1 MPELMIKR
9 LASFCGMSE
18 KLGRRRWPFVSK
30 KLRNISLSWFSP
42 YFSILYPPNKELTIS
57 IESKK
62 TPPLC
67 RGEAEC
73 TSRYHPDYG
82 FRRIS
87 SALIAGIR
95 PGRPGLAR
103 EWLPVSDT
111 GPFSIRPLSGVS
123 CADSFRL
130 SQSQFQLTNGIVPEI
145 RDLSRTDPIFQ
156 RHSSGGSAIS
166 GNISAEIMGPTHN
179 VHKRVTLL

>member
-1 MPELMIKR
+1 MAQLCRVKNTLRRAPRALAPTKR
-9 LASFCGMSE
+9 GASRTAACDKRESRL
-18 KLGRRRWPFVSK
+18 KTV
-30 KLRNISLSWFSP
+30 
-42 YFSILYPPNKELTIS
+42 FSIEN
-57 IESKK
+57 KK
-62 TPPLC
+62 TSPLC
-67 RGEAEC
+67 RGEDEY

-103 EWLPVSDT
+103 EWLPVLDT
-111 GPFSIRPLSGVS
+111 GPFSIRSLSGVS

-145 RDLSRTDPIFQ
+145 RDLSRTDPNFQ
-156 RHSSGGSAIS
+156 RYSCTFDGSAIFLV
-166 GNISAEIMGPTHN
+166 NSALRSSARLTMSIN
-179 VHKRVTLL
+179 V